1 MYYFLFDRMQLPIP
15 PKELR
20 ITVKNKNKTA
30 QTIGLGEI
38 NIIKPAGLT
47 DISFEILLPN
57 SEYPFNQSIFR
68 KVYRANYYLAKL
80 EALKTKGKPFQFIIV
95 RMKPGGEMLHS
106 TNMRVVL
113 EDYKIKESHDAGFD
127 SIVTITLKQ
136 YKEVKT
142 KKIQVS
148 KNASGELIGTVDG
161 GARETKPKAQSFKSN
176 GGSILKQA
184 KRATG
189 GSVDVFSIAKANK
202 LAVPFAVAV
211 GEVVDLAK

>member
-1 MYYFLFDRMQLPIP
+1 MYYFLFNRMQIPIP
-15 PKELR
+15 PKEMTINVR
-20 ITVKNKNKTA
+20 NKNRTA

-38 NIIKPAGLT
+38 NILKPAGLT

-57 SEYPFNQSIFR
+57 SEYPFNQSIFKR
-68 KVYRANYYLAKL
+68 IHKAKYYLAKFK
-80 EALKTKGKPFQFIIV
+80 ELKTKGTPFQFIVV
-95 RMKPGGEMLHS
+95 RMKPGGEMLHN

-113 EDYKIKESHDAGFD
+113 EDYKIKESTDTGFD
-127 SIVTITLKQ
+127 SVVTITLKQ
-136 YKEVKT
+136 YKEAKT

-148 KNASGELIGTVDG
+148 QNENGELIGTVDG
-161 GARETKPKAQSFKSN
+161 GAREAKPKAQEFTSN

-189 GSVDVFSIAKANK
+189 GNVDVFAIAKANK

-211 GEVVDLAK
+211 GEVVDLVK